1 MELYEVLEKRRTY
14 RDFSDR
20 EVSDEIVKRIIGAA
34 FKAPTNDHLRQ
45 LEFIVVRDREN
56 IAKVITPLVKNMEAF
71 KELVFEVDDTDDED
85 KMAMFA
91 DALPKQ
97 QKMLMQSGLLI
108 LPFFR
113 QKQSP
118 LLKPV
123 EQSSLNYFASAW
135 CALENMLLAATN
147 EGLGTVF
154 HIPVSDEAEK
164 IKEIVG
170 APEGYEFTCL
180 LTMGYPAENAF
191 LPKQKEINIEDRI
204 HMNIW
209 QHERMKGHILIMLAN
224 ILFGASMPVFKY
236 LLTADVP
243 PEAITIMRAI
253 FACMMFWL
261 VSFFM
266 PKEKVLPKDLCLLFV
281 CALCGVGI
289 NQWLFVIGLKN
300 SSPVNAS
307 IIATAVPIFVLLLA
321 ARSEERRA

>member
-20 EVSDEIVKRIIGAA
+20 EVSDEILKRVIGAA

-45 LEFIVVRDREN
+45 LEFVVVRGREN
-56 IAKVITPLVKNMEAF
+56 IAKVIAPLVKNMAAF
-71 KELVFEVDDTDDED
+71 KELVFEVDDSDDKD
-85 KMAMFA
+85 KMEMFA

-108 LPFFR
+108 LPFFL

-118 LLKPV
+118 LLEPV

-135 CALENMLLAATN
+135 CALENMLLAATD

-191 LPKQKEINIEDRI
+191 LPKQKEIHVEDRI
-204 HMNIW
+204 HTNVW
-209 QHERMKGHILIMLAN
+209 
-224 ILFGASMPVFKY
+224 
-236 LLTADVP
+236 
-243 PEAITIMRAI
+243 
-253 FACMMFWL
+253 
-261 VSFFM
+261 
-266 PKEKVLPKDLCLLFV
+266 
-281 CALCGVGI
+281 
-289 NQWLFVIGLKN
+289 
-300 SSPVNAS
+300 
-307 IIATAVPIFVLLLA
+307 
-321 ARSEERRA
+321 

>member
-118 LLKPV
+118 LLRPV

-209 QHERMKGHILIMLAN
+209 
-224 ILFGASMPVFKY
+224 
-236 LLTADVP
+236 
-243 PEAITIMRAI
+243 
-253 FACMMFWL
+253 
-261 VSFFM
+261 
-266 PKEKVLPKDLCLLFV
+266 
-281 CALCGVGI
+281 
-289 NQWLFVIGLKN
+289 
-300 SSPVNAS
+300 
-307 IIATAVPIFVLLLA
+307 
-321 ARSEERRA
+321 

>member
-108 LPFFR
+108 LPSFR

-209 QHERMKGHILIMLAN
+209 
-224 ILFGASMPVFKY
+224 
-236 LLTADVP
+236 
-243 PEAITIMRAI
+243 
-253 FACMMFWL
+253 
-261 VSFFM
+261 
-266 PKEKVLPKDLCLLFV
+266 
-281 CALCGVGI
+281 
-289 NQWLFVIGLKN
+289 
-300 SSPVNAS
+300 
-307 IIATAVPIFVLLLA
+307 
-321 ARSEERRA
+321 